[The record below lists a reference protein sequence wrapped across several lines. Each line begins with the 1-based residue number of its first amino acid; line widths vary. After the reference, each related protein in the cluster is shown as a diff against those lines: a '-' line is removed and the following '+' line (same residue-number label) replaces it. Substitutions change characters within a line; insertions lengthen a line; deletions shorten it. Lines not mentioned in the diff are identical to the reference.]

1 MLAELLWYSV
11 PEITLTARLR
21 EDLHADSL
29 DMVELMFI
37 IEGNWPVIR
46 EVTEED
52 VIVCQTVADVVALI
66 DRLVLPNTQGVTQ
79 PATETNHNAGRLT

>member
-66 DRLVLPNTQGVTQ
+66 DRLVLPNDLISHGADGSRTK
-79 PATETNHNAGRLT
+79 L